1 MPWLPVSQR
10 KLAVEVFFTSKE
22 AIVAAFKY
30 DFEGLTPQ
38 TPLTDL
44 ERNMS
49 SVDTITGQ
57 TPRWKPDTLVQSSS

>member
-1 MPWLPVSQR
+1 MQTCKRCLTRQEAI
-10 KLAVEVFFTSKE
+10 KK

-49 SVDTITGQ
+49 SVDTITRQ
-57 TPRWKPDTLVQSSS
+57 TPRWKPDTLVQSGS